1 MKKPTSVLRKI
12 VYFLLS
18 LVILITIAV
27 SVFFLFFFDSFLNQV
42 VRPRFIEAITTAS
55 NGQYE
60 LRIGEISSH
69 GGKLICRK
77 FDLHRVRFDSVG
89 NEVYLNSI
97 SMDSVVLSGISWQ
110 RILLDRKV
118 ELTAI
123 HFNTPTVTLGKGNGP
138 ELQDTTKRTII
149 KLAQSLEHPV
159 VSIDSIILN
168 NITIALPPDS
178 TQKNPPRVERAS
190 IGISHFKIDRDTT
203 HTAEFLFFSNRID
216 INVPEIHYVLE
227 DSLYTLSM
235 VNLHANLLD
244 SSLSIDTV
252 LYHPNYPDRA
262 FMAKFPIRRD
272 RLDFAWNGL
281 KLEGVNLI
289 KLLAWKDIIFRSGSV
304 HDWSFDYYS
313 DKRKPLGPP
322 VQAVYPHEAI
332 RSAGLRIYA
341 DSFAL
346 HKGTVHVREQHPGS
360 PDQARLEFSD
370 IEGLIHPID
379 VLPSDPKHAKSCE
392 VNMSTVFLGT
402 TVRTTILYPLSD
414 PAFNMDMHTLVGPF
428 NPKRLNQF
436 LGVSDRS
443 EITGGT
449 VESGELTMKIRNGV
463 ATTTVIPKYY
473 GLSLKLLSKSTKEK
487 RGILEGLKTF
497 IYNTFKLHSDNSPT
511 VGEKV
516 KSATTTRPRKKQE
529 EFFQYLWF
537 CIRKS
542 LGNVVGGFE

>member
-12 VYFLLS
+12 VYSLLS

-60 LRIGEISSH
+60 LRLGEISSH

-77 FDLHRVRFDSVG
+77 FDLHRIRFDSVG
-89 NEVYLNSI
+89 NGVYLNSI

-110 RILLDRKV
+110 RILLDKKV

-168 NITIALPPDS
+168 NITIAMPPDS
-178 TQKNPPRVERAS
+178 TEKNPPRIERAS

-203 HTAEFLFFSNRID
+203 HAAEFLFFSNRID
-216 INVPEIHYVLE
+216 INVPEVNYLLE

-235 VNLHANLLD
+235 KNVRANLLD
-244 SSLSIDTV
+244 SSLFIDTV

-262 FMAKFPIRRD
+262 FIAKFPVRRD
-272 RLDFAWNGL
+272 RLDFAWHGISL
-281 KLEGVNLI
+281 DGVNLV
-289 KLLAWKDIIFRSGSV
+289 KLLGWRGIEFRTGSV

-322 VQAVYPHEAI
+322 QQAVYPHEAL
-332 RSAGLRIYA
+332 RGAGLRIHA

-346 HKGTVHVREQHPGS
+346 HNGVVHVREQHTGS
-360 PDQARLEFSD
+360 PDQAKLEFSK
-370 IEGLIHPID
+370 IEAVIHPVD
-379 VLPSDPKHAKSCE
+379 VYASDHKKAQACE
-392 VNMSTVFLGT
+392 VNMSTEFLGT
-402 TVRTTILYPLSD
+402 SVRATIIYPLSD
-414 PAFNMDMHTLVGPF
+414 PMFNMDLHTLVGPF
-428 NPKRLNQF
+428 DPKRLNQF
-436 LGVSDRS
+436 LQVSDRS
-443 EITGGT
+443 EITSGI

-463 ATTTVIPKYY
+463 ATTTLIPKYY
-473 GLSLKLLSKSTKEK
+473 DLSLKLLSKSTKEK

-516 KSATTTRPRKKQE
+516 KSATTTRSRKKQE

-542 LGNVVGGFE
+542 LGHVVGGFE